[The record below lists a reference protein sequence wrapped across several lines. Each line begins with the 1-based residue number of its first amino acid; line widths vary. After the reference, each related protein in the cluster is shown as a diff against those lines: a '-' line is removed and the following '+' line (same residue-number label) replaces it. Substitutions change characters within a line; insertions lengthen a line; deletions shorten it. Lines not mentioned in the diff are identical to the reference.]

1 MKMAVFSTKHYDQIF
16 LDQANEGHNHELVY
30 YEHRLTMDSVALATD
45 FPAICVFVND
55 QINAEVLHGLKRQ
68 GTELIALRSAGF
80 NHVDLAVADA
90 LGLIVVRV
98 PAYSPHAV
106 AEHALTLIVGL
117 NRKIYRA
124 YNRVREGNF
133 SLDGLLGFDLFGKTV
148 GVVGTGKIGTTFT
161 QIMNG
166 LGCRVL
172 AFDPFPDPQ
181 VDAYAE
187 YVPLATLFRESD
199 IVSLHCPLTPETH
212 HLIDHN
218 VVEQMKNGVML
229 INTSRGRIVDTKA
242 VIDGL
247 KSGKIGYLGLDVYE
261 EEEGL
266 FFDDLS
272 DRVIRDDVF
281 SRLLTFPNVLIT
293 GHQGFFTREALT
305 NIAHTVI
312 GNVTAYETGEGTI
325 HKITSEMHA

>member
-1 MKMAVFSTKHYDQIF
+1 MKMGVFSTKHYDHIF

-30 YEHRLTMDSVALATD
+30 YEPRLTVDTVALAAD
-45 FPAICVFVND
+45 FPAVCVFVND
-55 QINAEVLHGLKRQ
+55 QINAEVLHGLKQQ

-80 NHVDLAVADA
+80 NHVDLATADS
-90 LGLIVVRV
+90 LGLTVVRV

-117 NRKIYRA
+117 NRRIYRA

-148 GVVGTGKIGTTFT
+148 GVVGTGKIGTTFI

-166 LGCRVL
+166 LGCKVL
-172 AFDPFPDPQ
+172 AFDPFPDPM
-181 VDAYAE
+181 VEAYAE
-187 YVPLATLFRESD
+187 YVPLTTLFRESD
-199 IVSLHCPLTPETH
+199 IMSLHCPLTPETH

-218 VVEQMKNGVML
+218 AIEEMKNGVML

-247 KSGKIGYLGLDVYE
+247 KSGKIGHLGLDVYE

-312 GNVTAYETGEGTI
+312 NNVTAYETGEGII
-325 HKITSEMHA
+325 HKVTPERNA